1 MACGVRRYLG
11 STSTFD
17 TAKLGGLQ
25 GRNLRGGDTLPL
37 PRNPTL
43 RPAESLKPLAQELV
57 PEYGNTWEIGAV
69 YGPHGAPD
77 FLTEE

>member
-1 MACGVRRYLG
+1 MSRYLG
-11 STSTFD
+11 STATFD

-25 GRNLRGGDTLPL
+25 GRNLRGGDTLTL
-37 PRNPTL
+37 PREPVH
-43 RPAESLKPLAQELV
+43 RPLESLKPLDPQLV